1 MGRKTLFRTAAIDVK
16 TLTIEERD
24 WALNT
29 AGSWGFV
36 AMSPMGVSV
45 SMDETLLRG
54 DIKGRWVL
62 AESWPGCSDVKRWGR
77 GGRGRGEHRD
87 EGFD

>member
-1 MGRKTLFRTAAIDVK
+1 
-16 TLTIEERD
+16 
-24 WALNT
+24 
-29 AGSWGFV
+29 
-36 AMSPMGVSV
+36 MSPMGVSV

-77 GGRGRGEHRD
+77 GGGGRGEHRD